1 MSVTVPDLMT
11 AMVARLNLLP
21 LLAGAS
27 RPDNDFPESPW
38 AFVRESHQTP
48 TRYEKARAG
57 EQVVYPMID
66 VVILVKSQAE
76 QPREETRID
85 PLVNQVLDLFDVNA
99 YGTVND
105 MMPSLSGHVDRVW
118 HEAPVV
124 RGAIKW
130 GAFECFGAII
140 TMDAKFH
147 RKADVIA
154 LEEAP

>member
-1 MSVTVPDLMT
+1 MSVTVPELMN
-11 AMVARLNLLP
+11 AMVARLNRLP

-27 RPDNDFPESPW
+27 RSDNDFPSSPW

-48 TRYEKARAG
+48 TRYDKARAG

-66 VVILVKSQAE
+66 VVILVKAQ
-76 QPREETRID
+76 QDQLREETRVD
-85 PLVNQVLDLFDVNA
+85 PLIAQVLDLFDVNA
-99 YGTVND
+99 YGAVNQ
-105 MMPSLSGHVDRVW
+105 MMPELTGHVDRVW

-130 GAFECFGAII
+130 GAFECFGAVI

-147 RKADVIA
+147 RKAVAIA
-154 LEEAP
+154 LEDAP